1 MMKKLSPDPKP
12 GLKLRRKT
20 LAVGAAMG
28 LFLLGSA
35 QAQPPEPPEWWPC
48 IQRYVPKL
56 AVGTFWQGGLE
67 KDDAWRENKEIV
79 KLAKRLGSRDVSVE
93 ESLDEVKSFIAA
105 SGGQDAAEDLLRAM
119 ESVSNE
125 ERNRIVDGIK
135 RFAKRQNLMINRI
148 DQQTQDLETKE
159 LTAEQ
164 KKDLEARQK
173 WDIRVFEE
181 RERMVTYLCEQPVAL
196 EQKFFAVGRA
206 IAQAQNKR

>member
-1 MMKKLSPDPKP
+1 MKKVFPDS
-12 GLKLRRKT
+12 KLRLKSRCKA
-20 LAVGAAMG
+20 AVVGVVIG
-28 LFLLGSA
+28 FLSLGSV
-35 QAQPPEPPEWWPC
+35 QAQPPESPEWWPC

-67 KDDAWRENKEIV
+67 KDDGWRENKEIV
-79 KLAKRLGSRDVSVE
+79 KLAKRLGSRDVPVE
-93 ESLDEVKSFIAA
+93 ESLDEVKAFIAA
-105 SGGQDAAEDLLRAM
+105 SGGQDAVEDLLRAM

-196 EQKFFAVGRA
+196 EKKFFAVGRA